1 MNKYYSVAQLSERIS
16 ETPEGFLICEGVAIT
31 RTGDLLYAPNETPVD
46 ADGKDYVTISRS
58 IEDIHNPET
67 IASFEGKPVTINH
80 PDEFVTPENWK
91 ELAVGVIQNVRA
103 GEGED
108 DDKLLA
114 DLLITDYEAISAI
127 KSKSLREVSCGYEA
141 EYIDEGNGKGRQE
154 NIIGNHVALVA
165 SGRCGSECAI
175 FDHAP
180 KPKELDPM
188 SMKDKVLAA
197 LGKVFDEDTIQED
210 SVEEVLQ
217 AIMTRLDALE
227 AKTGDT
233 EGEEQGEA
241 MDMDPDVAARLLA
254 IEEKLNKLLGT
265 SEDEDM
271 EKTGDMEEEATDM
284 EEEQDGDYKVGDKC
298 KDAETVSRATIL
310 VPNIANTADIKIKA
324 LNAFRSTTDGK
335 AVIDSLLAGKPYK
348 SADKDML
355 FVAASELV
363 KNGRKSQLNNA
374 RVSLDNLSIGA
385 KVVTPDDLNK
395 RNAEFWQKKGV

>member
-1 MNKYYSVAQLSERIS
+1 
-16 ETPEGFLICEGVAIT
+16 
-31 RTGDLLYAPNETPVD
+31 
-46 ADGKDYVTISRS
+46 
-58 IEDIHNPET
+58 
-67 IASFEGKPVTINH
+67 
-80 PDEFVTPENWK
+80 
-91 ELAVGVIQNVRA
+91 
-103 GEGED
+103 
-108 DDKLLA
+108 
-114 DLLITDYEAISAI
+114 
-127 KSKSLREVSCGYEA
+127 
-141 EYIDEGNGKGRQE
+141 
-154 NIIGNHVALVA
+154 
-165 SGRCGSECAI
+165 
-175 FDHAP
+175 
-180 KPKELDPM
+180 
-188 SMKDKVLAA
+188 MKDKVLAA